1 MSENYKKTLKT
12 IIPYI
17 VIILFVV
24 IIRSFIITPIQVDGM
39 SMYSTLSDNEI
50 LILKKFDKDYKRFD
64 IIVFDYDGKK
74 LIKRIV
80 GLPGETLEYKNNKLY
95 INGKYIK
102 ENFLDSYNKTY
113 DFKLKNIGYTR
124 IPDNTYF
131 VMGDNRTNSTDS
143 RIIGT
148 ISKNKIK
155 GKTNFVIYPLNKLG
169 KIN

>member
-1 MSENYKKTLKT
+1 MSENNKKTLKT

-102 ENFLDSYNKTY
+102 EKFLDSYSKTY
-113 DFKLKNIGYTR
+113 DFKLENIGYTK

-148 ISKNKIK
+148 ISKNKIN
-155 GKTNFVIYPLNKLG
+155 GKTNFVIYPFNKFG
-169 KIN
+169 IFN

>member
-12 IIPYI
+12 IIPYF

-50 LILKKFDKDYKRFD
+50 LILKKFDKNYKRFD

-102 ENFLDSYNKTY
+102 EKFLDSYSKTY
-113 DFKLKNIGYTR
+113 DFKLENIGYTK

-148 ISKNKIK
+148 VSKNKIN
-155 GKTNFVIYPLNKLG
+155 GKTNFVIYPFNKFG
-169 KIN
+169 IFN